1 MFGSGTDV
9 TLNNLG
15 ILALTA
21 AGVAIVARRARIP
34 YAVGLVVTGGAL
46 AAAGLAPALRL
57 SRDLL
62 YLVFLPPLVFE
73 AALYLDWS
81 ELRRDGVVIGVL
93 ATAGVIIAGTITSA
107 GMHYVAGWPLAASAC
122 FGALIAATDPVSV
135 IATFRET
142 GVRGRVRLLVEAESL
157 FNDATAAILFGL
169 AVSYAVGE
177 TLSPV
182 SIMTTLFVSVAGG
195 VAAGATVAGLALLLA
210 GRTSDHLVEV
220 TLTTLAAYWSFLA
233 AERMHASGV
242 LASLTA
248 GLIIGNVQA
257 RRAVSKA
264 GYTAM
269 LAFWEYAA
277 FVANSLIFL
286 LIGVQLAHER
296 IASLLL
302 PAALAVAL
310 VLLSRA
316 ASIYPLAALFSRS
329 RRRVSAP
336 HQHIL
341 FWGGLRG
348 ALALALAMA
357 LPESLPGREAVV
369 TVTFAVAAFSIIAQ
383 GLTIPPLLRYLGE
396 TSGSEAA

>member
-1 MFGSGTDV
+1 MMVSGTDV
-9 TLNNLG
+9 TLINLG
-15 ILALTA
+15 MLALTS

-34 YAVGLVVTGGAL
+34 YAVALLVTGGAL

-62 YLVFLPPLVFE
+62 YLIFLPPLVFE
-73 AALYLDWS
+73 AALYLDWR

-93 ATAGVIIAGTITSA
+93 ATAGVLIAGTITAA
-107 GMHYVAGWPLAASAC
+107 GMHYIAGWPLAASAC
-122 FGALIAATDPVSV
+122 FGALVAATDPVSV
-135 IATFRET
+135 IATFKET

-177 TLSPV
+177 TLSPA
-182 SIMTTLFVSVAGG
+182 SIMTTLVVSVAGG
-195 VAAGATVAGLALLLA
+195 VVAGATVAGLALLIA

-220 TLTTLAAYWSFLA
+220 TLTTLAAYGSFLA

-257 RRAVSKA
+257 RSVSKA
-264 GYTAM
+264 GYSAM

-302 PAALAVAL
+302 PAGLAVAL

-316 ASIYPLAALFSRS
+316 ASIYPLSALFSRS
-329 RRRVSAP
+329 GRRVSAA

-369 TVTFAVAAFSIIAQ
+369 TVTFAVAAFSILAQ

-396 TSGSEAA
+396 TSGREAT

>member
-1 MFGSGTDV
+1 MMVSGTDV
-9 TLNNLG
+9 TLINLG
-15 ILALTA
+15 MLALTS

-34 YAVGLVVTGGAL
+34 YAVALLVTGGAL

-62 YLVFLPPLVFE
+62 YLIFLPPLVFE
-73 AALYLDWS
+73 AALYLDWR

-93 ATAGVIIAGTITSA
+93 ATAGVLIAGTITAA
-107 GMHYVAGWPLAASAC
+107 GMHYIAGWPLAASAC
-122 FGALIAATDPVSV
+122 FGALVAATDPVSV
-135 IATFRET
+135 IATFKET

-177 TLSPV
+177 TLSPA
-182 SIMTTLFVSVAGG
+182 SIMTTLVVSVAGG
-195 VAAGATVAGLALLLA
+195 VVAGATVAGLALLIA

-220 TLTTLAAYWSFLA
+220 TLTTLAAYGSFLA

-257 RRAVSKA
+257 RSVSKA
-264 GYTAM
+264 GYSAM

-302 PAALAVAL
+302 PAGLAVAL

-329 RRRVSAP
+329 GRRVSAA

-369 TVTFAVAAFSIIAQ
+369 TVTFAVAAFSILAQ

-396 TSGSEAA
+396 TSGREAT